1 MITSHYNS
9 PSPKHID
16 YLTGLR
22 FFAVFLVFC
31 SHMHL
36 EKNFG
41 DSSLL
46 ILIFKQGFVG
56 VSFFFVL
63 SGFILSYTYENQI
76 KNLKFNN
83 KKFLLKRF
91 FRLWPLHFITM
102 IPFVFLNEN
111 IDILN
116 IISIFLNLSFLQSWI
131 PNVNIYYDLNT
142 PSWSLSNEIFFY
154 ICFFPFLSLT
164 IKRKIQLFL
173 FLLTTIF
180 FIAIFSDFL
189 NLGKIFFGNKTF
201 VHWLFYIF
209 PGFRLIEFLGGV
221 LIFYMWQ
228 NNIKFPKLL
237 NIFSHHIF

>member
-173 FLLTTIF
+173 FL
-180 FIAIFSDFL
+180 
-189 NLGKIFFGNKTF
+189 
-201 VHWLFYIF
+201 
-209 PGFRLIEFLGGV
+209 
-221 LIFYMWQ
+221 
-228 NNIKFPKLL
+228 
-237 NIFSHHIF
+237 